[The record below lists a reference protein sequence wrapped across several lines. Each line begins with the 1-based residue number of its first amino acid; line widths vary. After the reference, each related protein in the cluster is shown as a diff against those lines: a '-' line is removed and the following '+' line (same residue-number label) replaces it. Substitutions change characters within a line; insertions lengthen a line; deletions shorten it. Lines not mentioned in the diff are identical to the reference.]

1 METFVA
7 LARNFLQH
15 VLATL
20 LLARTVKGPCADNL
34 WC

>member
-1 METFVA
+1 METFLA
-7 LARNFLQH
+7 LPRNFLQH

-20 LLARTVKGPCADNL
+20 LLATTVKGLCADNL